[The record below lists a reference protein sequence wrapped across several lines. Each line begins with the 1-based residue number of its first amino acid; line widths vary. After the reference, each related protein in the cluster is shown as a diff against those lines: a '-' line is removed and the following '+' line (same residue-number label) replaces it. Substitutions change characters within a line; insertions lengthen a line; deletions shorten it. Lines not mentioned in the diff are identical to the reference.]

1 VKIGD
6 WIRRIGY
13 LQHRGRHASELNE
26 EMRLHVELRERQ
38 LRDRGM
44 TAQEAHFAAR
54 REFGNRAALEIAGAQ
69 VWGWGP
75 WDRLLQDLRYAV
87 RALVK
92 TPGFA
97 AISIVTLAVGVG
109 MNTAVFSI
117 VNAVMLRSLPYPK
130 PDRLVSVWEEQAPR
144 EQPNIMNSSG
154 ASLGGLGG
162 RKRTTGAPANLVDY
176 RKGADAFENLAGTE
190 TTAMNLTGSSSP
202 ERIYG
207 ESVTANYFGVL
218 GVKPQLGRTFTEE
231 EDREGAEPVTVLTH
245 RLWQRR
251 FNGEAA
257 AIGSTLLLDA
267 RPYRVIG
274 VMPRD
279 FRPASQFNNPSPVE
293 FFVPA
298 AYSKQLLANH
308 GDHEI
313 SVIGR
318 LKPGADLRTAQAQLD
333 AVSAGL
339 TQKYPQTNKGITV
352 AAAPVLDDIVQ
363 GVKDGLGALLAA
375 SGLIVLITCV
385 NVVNLLLVRASG
397 RRHETSVRLAI
408 GAGRGRI
415 MRAFL
420 AESMLIA
427 AAGCAAGVL
436 LGRVLMRVLVA
447 AAPPNIPRL
456 DSVAMDWRVFGV
468 AAAIATITGL
478 LFGLAPAWQAAR
490 TAPADSLKSSERHG
504 SGKAHVRWR
513 AFLTVT
519 EVALSLI
526 LLVGAGLFL
535 KSFERIMGMNLGFQ
549 TEHVLAMNL
558 NLPEARYR
566 TADQRFHFFDE
577 LEGRVRA
584 LPGVQAAAFA
594 NRLPL
599 RGGWSTGISMNNVPE
614 NLPAPD
620 SQTVNPGYF
629 ETLGIPLLRGR
640 GVTQADRK
648 GQPYVAVVNQEFS
661 RLYLKGG
668 DPVGLTFRR
677 NQTQFTIVGV
687 VNDIRRAGKTKDFR
701 PQIYLSAA
709 QTDAYPVRLA
719 DFAVRTQ
726 GDPHLLLRAIQQQV
740 WALDREQ
747 PVTNVYTLDE
757 IVSRSVAEQRFQ
769 MLLLS
774 VFAGVAVAL
783 ATIGVFGVLSYS
795 VNQRMTELGVRIA
808 LGASPSGILA
818 MVLRQ
823 AGTLVAGGAA
833 LGVAGAWALTRLVGH
848 LLFQVQPHDAA
859 TYAAAVVI
867 LMLVGLLAALGPASR
882 GARVDPIVALRYE

>member
-1 VKIGD
+1 MKIGD
-6 WIRRIGY
+6 LMRRIGY
-13 LQHRGRHASELNE
+13 LRHRGRHASELNE

-38 LRDRGM
+38 LRDGGM
-44 TAQEAHFAAR
+44 AAQEAHFAAR

-69 VWGWGP
+69 AWGWGT

-87 RALVK
+87 RALAK

-97 AISIVTLAVGVG
+97 AISIATLAVGLG

-117 VNAVMLRSLPYPK
+117 VNAVMLRSLPYPE

-154 ASLGGLGG
+154 ASIGGIGG
-162 RKRTTGAPANLVDY
+162 KKRTTVAPANLMDY
-176 RKGADAFENLAGTE
+176 RNGATAFQGLAGMNIA
-190 TTAMNLTGSSSP
+190 AMNLTGNASP
-202 ERIYG
+202 ERLAG
-207 ESVTANYFGVL
+207 EAVTANYFAVL
-218 GVKPQLGRTFTEE
+218 GVKPLVGRTFTEA
-231 EDREGAEPVTVLTH
+231 EDREGADKVVVVSH
-245 RLWQRR
+245 RFWERR
-251 FNGEAA
+251 LDADAA
-257 AIGSTLLLDA
+257 AIGKTIPLDSTL
-267 RPYRVIG
+267 YRVIG
-274 VMPRD
+274 VMPPD
-279 FRPASQFNNPSPVE
+279 FRPLSQYGQTTPVE

-298 AYSKQLLANH
+298 AYPKQLLAQH

-313 SVIGR
+313 NVIGR
-318 LKPGADLRTAQAQLD
+318 LKPGTDLRTAQSQLD
-333 AVSAGL
+333 AVSAAL
-339 TQKYPQTNKGITV
+339 TQKYPETNKGISV
-352 AAAPVLDDIVQ
+352 ASAPMLRDLVQ
-363 GVKDGLGALLAA
+363 GVSDGLRALLAA

-385 NVVNLLLVRASG
+385 NVVNLLLVRAAG

-415 MRAFL
+415 VRAFL
-420 AESMLIA
+420 AESALVS
-427 AAGCAAGVL
+427 AAGCAAGML

-447 AAPPNIPRL
+447 AAPQNIPRL

-478 LFGLAPAWQAAR
+478 VFGLAPAWQAAR

-504 SGKAHVRWR
+504 AGKAHVRWR
-513 AFLTVT
+513 SLLTVT

-535 KSFERIMGMNLGFQ
+535 KSFERIMGMNLGFE
-549 TEHVLAMNL
+549 TERVLAMNV
-558 NLPEARYR
+558 NLPETRYR
-566 TADQRFHFFDE
+566 TADQRLAFFED
-577 LEGRVRA
+577 LEARVRA

-599 RGGWSTGISMNNVPE
+599 RGGWSTGISMANVPP

-620 SQTVNPGYF
+620 SQAVNPGYF

-640 GVTQADRK
+640 LLTPADRK
-648 GQPYVAVVNQEFS
+648 GQPYAAMVNVAFS
-661 RLYLKGG
+661 RMYLNGA
-668 DPVGLTFRR
+668 DPIGLSFRR
-677 NQTQFTIVGV
+677 NQTLFTIVGM
-687 VNDIRRAGKTKDFR
+687 VNDVRRGGKTKDIR
-701 PQIYLSAA
+701 PQIYMPAA

-719 DFAVRTQ
+719 VFAVRTQ

-740 WALDREQ
+740 WSIDKEQ
-747 PVTNVYTLDE
+747 PVTNIYTLDE

-774 VFAGVAVAL
+774 VFAGVAVVL
-783 ATIGVFGVLSYS
+783 AMIGVFGVLSYS
-795 VNQRMTELGVRIA
+795 VNQRMNELGVRIA
-808 LGASPSGILA
+808 LGASPSDILT

-823 AGTLVAGGAA
+823 AGLLLAAGAA
-833 LGVAGAWALTRLVGH
+833 LGLGGAWGLTRLVGH
-848 LLFQVQPHDAA
+848 LLFQVEAHDAA
-859 TYAAAVVI
+859 TYASAVVV
-867 LMLVGLLAALGPASR
+867 LALVGLFAAMGPARR